1 MLLFICKK
9 KRGGGTQESDSFG
22 NIFKAKK
29 AKLMSELS
37 YVKKF

>member
-9 KRGGGTQESDSFG
+9 KGGGTQESDSFG